1 MSQYYAAYY
10 GSGLK
15 LSEDEFQDFTAKYL
29 EVNNLTLE
37 EFVKSVMGPDYEF
50 NDAEEEFDSLIQGNA
65 AEFVRSADI
74 HKAHDERSVF
84 GSVWISPDFADGMRF
99 ETYRTKTGKPNKTFL
114 DWKRQIWNPDHI
126 SAESLRDDVSYMFYS
141 DKSFDGPSVFDER
154 PYNSYEEFVQEF
166 KDKLEAYLPAA
177 FDWDAHIGRFNYA
190 ANA

>member
-50 NDAEEEFDSLIQGNA
+50 DDAEEEFDSLIQGNA

-74 HKAHDERSVF
+74 HKAHDEQSVF
-84 GSVWISPDFADGMRF
+84 SSVWVSPDFADGMWF
-99 ETYRTKTGKPNKTFL
+99 ETYRAKTGKPNKTFL
-114 DWKRQIWNPDHI
+114 DWKRQIWNPDYI
-126 SAESLRDDVSYMFYS
+126 KPESLRDDVSYMFYS

-166 KDKLEAYLPAA
+166 KDKLEAYLPAD